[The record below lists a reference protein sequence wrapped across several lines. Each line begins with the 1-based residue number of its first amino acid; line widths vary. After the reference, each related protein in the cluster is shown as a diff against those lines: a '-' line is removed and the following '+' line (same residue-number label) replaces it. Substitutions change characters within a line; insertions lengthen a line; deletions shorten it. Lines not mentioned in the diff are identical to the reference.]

1 VVAVILLQKFLK
13 IIDHQHMHIKQ
24 PYQTT
29 LSRSVSRS
37 GIGLHSARLVDMTL
51 HPAPADTGIVFRRID
66 VSSVDVEIP
75 ALSCNIADTMLNS
88 RIMND
93 DGVTV
98 GTVEHLLAAFAG
110 LGVDNAYI
118 DINAAELPAMDGSAL
133 PYCALIREAGIDVLK
148 TPRQYL
154 KVIKPVRIETERS
167 WAEIIPSDRLE
178 IDVSIAFNDA
188 AIGQSQYFY
197 VHDDTSFEDELAA
210 ARTFCLYPDLT
221 RLRAA
226 GYALGGSL
234 DNAIVVDD
242 GRILNEG
249 GLRFSDEFVRHK
261 TLDCLGDL
269 YLAGHHILGHITT
282 SQPGHAVNNRLLEA
296 LLRDD
301 DAWVLIDGFEHM
313 DNVAMPAS
321 LRPVQAY
328 A

>member
-1 VVAVILLQKFLK
+1 MFIN
-13 IIDHQHMHIKQ
+13 Q

-29 LSRSVSRS
+29 LSKSVSRS

-51 HPAPADTGIVFRRID
+51 HPAPADTGIIFRRVD
-66 VSSVDVEIP
+66 VSSVDCEIP

-118 DINAAELPAMDGSAL
+118 DINAAELPAMDGSSL
-133 PYCALIREAGIDVLK
+133 PYCNLIHEAGINILK

-167 WAEIIPSDRLE
+167 WAEITPSERLE
-178 IDVSIAFNDA
+178 IDVSIAFEDDF
-188 AIGQSQYFY
+188 IGQSQYFY

-221 RLRAA
+221 KLRAA

-234 DNAIVVDD
+234 DNAIVVDQ
-242 GRILNEG
+242 GKILNDD
-249 GLRFSDEFVRHK
+249 GLRYTDEFVRHK

-269 YLAGHHILGHITT
+269 YLAGHHVLGHITA
-282 SQPGHAVNNRLLEA
+282 SQPGHAINNRLLEA
-296 LLRDD
+296 LLNDES
-301 DAWVLIDGFEHM
+301 AWVFVNGLEKAE
-313 DNVAMPAS
+313 NQVSTKPVRQVA
-321 LRPVQAY
+321 AY